1 VLSLQKK
8 SIKEKNAKI
17 EIGVLPELG
26 VEEPVLRQLFSNLIG
41 NALKYYSKERQP
53 EIKISSLEKEKY
65 WEFKITDN
73 GIGIEEEFK
82 EQIFIIFQRLHQRDE
97 YDGTGIG
104 LAICKKIVDNFDG
117 KIWVDSI
124 PGEGSSF
131 YFTIP
136 KQF

>member
-1 VLSLQKK
+1 M
-8 SIKEKNAKI
+8 
-17 EIGVLPELG
+17 
-26 VEEPVLRQLFSNLIG
+26 LRQLFSNLIG

-104 LAICKKIVDNFDG
+104 LAICKKIVDNFGG
-117 KIWVDSI
+117 KIWVDSRL
-124 PGEGSSF
+124 GEGSSF